1 MTKAR
6 LSSFVFR
13 AFKIE
18 METMTLTVTESGARL
33 DRYIAEHLPELSRAA
48 VQRLIDDAYVR
59 VNGVVRKASY
69 RVQVGETITLT
80 IPPPEPATPRAEN
93 IPLDILYEDND
104 LLVINKPAGMVVHP
118 AAGHRAGTLVNAI
131 LAHCPHLNVGGD
143 ATSRGKRNTDGMAS
157 PPRDVASVERPGIVH
172 RLDRETSGII
182 VVAKNDAA
190 LRAVQA
196 QFKSRRVHK
205 TYLVLVEGIV
215 KPPRGKIDAPI
226 GRDPKHRQKM
236 AVIPLPSDQSLG
248 STGASPL
255 KRADAA
261 RAREAVTVYR
271 TLARLPSNELL
282 GSAGPSPLKRAGAQS
297 ASADLNLDRRR
308 IYSAAHST
316 YTLLEVEPQTGRT
329 HQIRVHLAFLGFPVV
344 GDAVYG
350 KKKNALGL
358 TRQFLHA
365 WKIAF
370 TLPRD
375 GRAVSF
381 VAPLPEE
388 LREAL
393 HHLGFSMADL

>member
-69 RVQVGETITLT
+69 RVQVGETITLV
-80 IPPPEPATPRAEN
+80 IPPPEPATPRAEK
-93 IPLDILYEDND
+93 IPLDILYEDDD
-104 LLVINKPAGMVVHP
+104 LIVINKPAGMVVHP
-118 AAGHRAGTLVNAI
+118 AAGHREGTLVNAI
-131 LAHCPHLNVGGD
+131 LAHCPNLNVGGD

-190 LRAVQA
+190 LRDVQA

-205 TYLVLVEGIV
+205 TYLALVEGIV

-236 AVIPLPSDQSLG
+236 AVVTRG
-248 STGASPL
+248 E
-255 KRADAA
+255 R
-261 RAREAVTVYR
+261 REATTVYR

-282 GSAGPSPLKRAGAQS
+282 GSAGASPLKRADAQ
-297 ASADLNLDRRR
+297 
-308 IYSAAHST
+308 